1 MKKISLFIGLFLY
14 AFTSFLCM
22 NASAN
27 DYDQK
32 LQALMQNPVNCKIK
46 RSDVQVAVLYWDGN
60 CKNGYIDGTGMVMYK
75 SPNDNYLGR
84 YIGHFTE
91 GTMEKNTIW
100 MLIVMSNENTHND
113 YIAKILN
120 DSTGLYATWDRDP
133 FFSGLTASKNWV
145 KNTNFMGGPD
155 NENYSQLS
163 YQDLLKELENDFK
176 KIKPTMS
183 FNKFKSY
190 LENPWNDGWS
200 GSKLTTTS
208 QSSADDD
215 PPVKGVTLS
224 LGGANKPN
232 KKSKKKI

>member
-46 RSDVQVAVLYWDGN
+46 RSDAQVAVLYWDGN

-84 YIGHFTE
+84 YIGHFAE

-100 MLIVMSNENTHND
+100 MLVVMSNGNTHNEFTV
-113 YIAKILN
+113 KILSE
-120 DSTGLYATWDRDP
+120 STGLYGTWDKDP
-133 FFSGLTASKNWV
+133 FFSRITASTNWHKNIN
-145 KNTNFMGGPD
+145 KMSGPEKED
-155 NENYSQLS
+155 YVAIS
-163 YQDLLKELENDFK
+163 YPDLLNELENDFK

-190 LENPWNDGWS
+190 LESSWNDGWS
-200 GSKLTTTS
+200 GTKLTSTS
-208 QSSADDD
+208 QSGADDD